1 MNITRLRVAS
11 TLLAVVTTFA
21 MLPTANAIV
30 NPDRIVLP
38 GEATWTAMI
47 SFDFDGADPVQF
59 CTGALVSPQVVLTAA
74 HCVIDTPMESATIRI
89 GNRTTAPGDGVTRS
103 AAAVI
108 FHGKYERQLSY
119 EIYDANE
126 VLLETVEGDVRPGE
140 NSIDSDIALIYL
152 DEPVLT
158 IKPVRL
164 PSSRNYQPKPG
175 WRTYG
180 WGMTG
185 ENEDLNTDYLLT
197 AAQDD
202 HTAATAESF
211 EDPFDKILAAV
222 RVNGENSSG
231 TCFGD
236 SGGPLVDRR
245 NVLIGLTSFS
255 ESGICS
261 APVAT
266 LFTKVSAFLDWQ
278 KRALALA
285 KKTTLKR
292 AFKDSRQELEI
303 PVIGLE

>member
-21 MLPTANAIV
+21 ALPAANAIV
-30 NPDRIVLP
+30 NPDRNVLP
-38 GEATWTAMI
+38 GEAAWTAMI
-47 SFDFDGADPVQF
+47 TLEFDDSDPIQF
-59 CTGALVSPQVVLTAA
+59 CTGALVSPQIVLTAA
-74 HCVIDTPMESATIRI
+74 HCVIDTPIEAVVIRV
-89 GNRTTAPGDGVTRS
+89 GNQTTASGDGVTRT

-140 NSIDSDIALIYL
+140 NAIDSDIALIYL
-152 DEPVLT
+152 DKPILT

-164 PSSRNYQPKPG
+164 PSSRNYQPKSG

-180 WGMTG
+180 WGSTG
-185 ENEDLNTDYLLT
+185 ENQDIDTDYLLT

-211 EDPFDKILAAV
+211 GDPFEKILAAV
-222 RVNGENSSG
+222 RVNGESSSG

-245 NVLIGLTSFS
+245 NILIGLTSFS

-278 KRALALA
+278 KRAVTLA
-285 KKTTLKR
+285 KKAVSNR
-292 AFKDSRQELEI
+292 AFKDARLESDI